1 MKYFLA
7 AMAIV
12 LLLGLTLVSGI
23 IHGRMTDRWGVPQTS
38 LDAAEKLGLFSEDKQ
53 FGDWKCESSNRMSD
67 HVVEMLACAEH
78 IDRTYVNQ
86 RTGETVNVAVL
97 LGPPG
102 PISVHTPEV
111 CYSSRAYDSRDER
124 QRVTIKTT
132 DGTEHTFW
140 ALTFRSNRL
149 DADILRVY
157 YAWTAG
163 GPWASPKEPRWS
175 FSNCP
180 YIYKIQLA
188 SHLPLGSDVQT
199 DDPCRRFLQD
209 FVPALKS
216 HLIEASGD

>member
-1 MKYFLA
+1 MKYFLTA
-7 AMAIV
+7 LAIV

-38 LDAAEKLGLFSEDKQ
+38 LDAAEKLALFSEDVQ
-53 FGDWKCESSNRMSD
+53 FGDWKCESSSRMSD
-67 HVVEMLACAEH
+67 HVVEMLVCAEH
-78 IDRTYVNQ
+78 IDRTYVNL

-111 CYSSRAYDSRDER
+111 CYSSRDYDSRDER
-124 QRVTIKTT
+124 HRVTVKTT
-132 DGTEHTFW
+132 DDTEHTFW

-157 YAWTAG
+157 YAWASG
-163 GPWASPKEPRWS
+163 GPWAAPKEPRWA

-188 SHLPLGSDVQT
+188 SHLPLGSDIQT
-199 DDPCRRFLQD
+199 DDPCRRFLKD

-216 HLIEASGD
+216 HLIESSGD